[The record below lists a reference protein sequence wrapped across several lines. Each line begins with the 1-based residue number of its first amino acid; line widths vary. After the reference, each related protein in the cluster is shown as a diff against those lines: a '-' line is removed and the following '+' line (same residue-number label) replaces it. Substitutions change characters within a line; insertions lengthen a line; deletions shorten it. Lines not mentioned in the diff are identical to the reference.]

1 MTVIGQTEM
10 FLNFKTL
17 RNTKVLRAIVCEK
30 AGDEI
35 VVDLDTLIKCS
46 IIPMCFSLPM
56 DPRERV
62 SNVKVA
68 ADIPEKIVNIKE
80 RQGLLRTDI
89 LFAPISEE
97 QFEDQH
103 EKKLYANLRKK
114 LIKMFWDVFKEDL
127 TPEDCLDIQPV
138 KIQMVPH
145 HKSVTP

>member
-1 MTVIGQTEM
+1 MQMTVIGQTEM
-10 FLNFKTL
+10 FFNFKTL

-35 VVDLDTLIKCS
+35 VVDLDTLIQFS

-89 LFAPISEE
+89 LFAPITEE

-103 EKKLYANLRKK
+103 EKQLRKK
-114 LIKMFWDVFKEDL
+114 LIKIFGDVFKEYL
-127 TPEDCLDIQPV
+127 TPQDCLDIQPV
-138 KIQMVPH
+138 KIQLVPH

>member
-1 MTVIGQTEM
+1 MQMTVIGQTEM
-10 FLNFKTL
+10 LLSFKTL

-80 RQGLLRTDI
+80 RQGLLRTDT
-89 LFAPISEE
+89 LFARISEE
-97 QFEDQH
+97 QFEYQH
-103 EKKLYANLRKK
+103 EKQLYANLRKK
-114 LIKMFWDVFKEDL
+114 LIKLFWDVFREDL
-127 TPEDCLDIQPV
+127 TP
-138 KIQMVPH
+138 
-145 HKSVTP
+145 